1 MAYKKRVA
9 TKAGSG
15 QAGPKS
21 KDRTWKW
28 ASERFGQYRLCP
40 QLRVNAA
47 IGHMYATRDAVR
59 NPYFHMHQGQI

>member
-1 MAYKKRVA
+1 MAYKKIVA

-28 ASERFGQYRLCP
+28 AIERLGQCRLCP
-40 QLRVNAA
+40 QLRVEAA
-47 IGHMYATRDAVR
+47 IGHMYATRDSVQ
-59 NPYFHMHQGQI
+59 NPYFQTHQGQI